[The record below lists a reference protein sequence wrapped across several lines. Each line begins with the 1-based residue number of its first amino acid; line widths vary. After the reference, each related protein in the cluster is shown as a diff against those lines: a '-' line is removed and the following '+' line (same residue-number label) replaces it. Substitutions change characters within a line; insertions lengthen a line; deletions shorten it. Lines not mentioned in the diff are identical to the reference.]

1 MEHTVVSPVLMG
13 FLLCYDSYSS
23 CVKLTGFKLFM
34 MYDMCVCVCYLLSY
48 IQLFATAWTVAQQA
62 PLSMVFSRQAYWSD
76 LPFPPPGDLPDL
88 GIEPRSPA
96 LQADS
101 LPTELPGKPVR
112 LAT

>member
-1 MEHTVVSPVLMG
+1 MNLE
-13 FLLCYDSYSS
+13 
-23 CVKLTGFKLFM
+23 LFQNKNINLKKSNRQSFSH
-34 MYDMCVCVCYLLSY
+34 V
-48 IQLFATAWTVAQQA
+48 QLFATAWTVAQQA